1 MEVDKT
7 KKYALLIS
15 GGVDSAVACHLM
27 CQQGLKPDLFYIKI
41 GMQGEGTSCSA
52 EEDIELSTLT
62 AKKVWTLLADYRLAT
77 RVSQSCHSLCR

>member
-27 CQQGLKPDLFYIKI
+27 CQQGLKPDLFILKLA
-41 GMQGEGTSCSA
+41 CK
-52 EEDIELSTLT
+52 
-62 AKKVWTLLADYRLAT
+62 AKEPVVRQ
-77 RVSQSCHSLCR
+77 RRI